1 MSMADFFTQRLQKAV
16 VCGIIGHMEN
26 CRNLDIIKCT
36 YDQLTEVGKLYD
48 NVTKYLEEHINYPQW
63 THGQYPSLA
72 SATTA
77 YNEGSLYCAKMG
89 GRIVC
94 AFVLNND
101 PQGDYSVGDWK
112 KFIPQGEYM
121 VIHSLAVLDECK
133 GRGVGQEVVKFS
145 IETAKEQGYKGVRVD
160 VVPGNFPARRLYEK
174 MGFTFAGEYDLKRG
188 IEYIPTFQLLEY
200 NF

>member
-1 MSMADFFTQRLQKAV
+1 MK
-16 VCGIIGHMEN
+16 E
-26 CRNLDIIKCT
+26 CRNLEIIKCT

-48 NVTKYLEEHINYPQW
+48 NVTKYLEEHVNYPKW
-63 THGQYPSLA
+63 THGDYPSLA
-72 SATTA
+72 SATIA
-77 YNEGSLYCAKMG
+77 HECGSLYCVKLDG
-89 GRIVC
+89 KIVC

-133 GRGVGQEVVKFS
+133 GMGIGQRVVKFC

-160 VVPGNFPARRLYEK
+160 VVPGNFPARNLYEK
-174 MGFTFAGEYDLKRG
+174 MGFTYAGEYDLKRG
-188 IEYIPTFQLLEY
+188 IEHIPTFQLLEY
-200 NF
+200 DF